1 MLVGLLEK
9 TYLQP
14 KFKPRKGWY
23 RMFEAKKHLIDL
35 RGKEYLEVKW
45 RIVWFRENNPKGC
58 ISTELENAD
67 PVIMKASVI
76 DAEGNLLGTG
86 YGTPKTQGAAKNRP
100 FEGAETAAIG
110 RALAVAG
117 YGTQFTGEDEGEHL
131 ADAPIEKPATQ
142 PEYTPRPFSP
152 ETLKEKLAQSAR
164 DKGTQKASDGQRG
177 FLVGEMSKIFSDNT
191 DRYEVN
197 EFLFGVLSSKKLT
210 DAQVLTALNHVTN
223 DNKMATIELKAALNK
238 SQELKGQN
246 SLFDK
251 TPKQEQK

>member
-110 RALAVAG
+110 RALAIAG

-131 ADAPIEKPATQ
+131 ADAPVEMQATQ
-142 PEYTPRPFSP
+142 PKDRMWSEAQKKELVDNGLADHPKQAINILNLSVLP
-152 ETLKEKLAQSAR
+152 ENTKLGVVWATYYR
-164 DKGTQKASDGQRG
+164 DGKDEGLTTEDAA
-177 FLVGEMSKIFSDNT
+177 
-191 DRYEVN
+191 EVAN
-197 EFLFGVLSSKKLT
+197 KKYV
-210 DAQVLTALNHVTN
+210 DA
-223 DNKMATIELKAALNK
+223 
-238 SQELKGQN
+238 
-246 SLFDK
+246 
-251 TPKQEQK
+251 QEQK